1 MADSTNDRALNF
13 PSGQSRTAG
22 IILGAGLGK
31 RMGSLK
37 QLLPFQGSPM
47 LSHVI
52 RTSQAAGLDPLILVL
67 GHGAEKIKT
76 ALPPHDAQV
85 IINTDYSRGMAS
97 SLRAGVKAL
106 SHPVSGVLFLLGDM
120 PLVNKTIIQTLANTG
135 ARNPGKIII
144 PNFRG
149 ERGNPVYFDRHFFPE
164 LSALSGDR
172 GGQILFTKHPNAV
185 VDLPVDTRSVCL
197 DIDTPRD
204 YEGICIKEKK

>member
-1 MADSTNDRALNF
+1 MAYSTVDKGNNF
-13 PSGQSRTAG
+13 SGQSPVAG
-22 IILGAGLGK
+22 IILAAGLGR

-37 QLLPFQGSPM
+37 QLLPFNNKPM

-52 RTSQAAGLDPLILVL
+52 QSSRAAGLNPLIMVL
-67 GHGAEKIKT
+67 GHEAEKIKT

-144 PNFRG
+144 PNFG
-149 ERGNPVYFDRHFFPE
+149 GKRGNPVYFDRHFFPE
-164 LSALSGDR
+164 LSALAGDR
-172 GGQILFTKHPNAV
+172 GGQILFTKHPTAI
-185 VDLPVDTRSVCL
+185 VDLPMDTDAIFL
-197 DIDTPRD
+197 DIDTPQD
-204 YEGICIKEKK
+204 YKAICIKEKK